1 MSFDSQEELEKAANE
16 FFESEDYNNAKPLF
30 SQLLSKDALDPNYNY
45 RFGVCILYTEADPLK
60 PLPYIEG
67 GASTNGVN
75 KEAHYYLGKAYQF
88 NYRFDDAI
96 GAFQKAKTAGYQKLK
111 VDLDRSIAECL
122 NGKLLY
128 NAAVEFKPA
137 SEKEV
142 LASEFYRP
150 YDFRKLKGKVI
161 PMPPTF
167 KTKYDEKNLFGTVV
181 YTPLNSTVLVY
192 ASYGEDG
199 ANAKDLYRV
208 NRLPSGDWALPQ
220 RLPEAIN
227 TAYDEDYAYYDED
240 SQTLFFAS
248 KGHNTMGGYD
258 VFSSNFDA
266 ETNKWSK
273 AVNLQHPINS
283 PYDDFLYASDPDGKV
298 AFFTTAR
305 NTAEGKLRVFKTLLY
320 DPQQVELSIV
330 EGTFEDMTDSVYNY
344 MSATVF
350 DPTTNQVVGKY
361 RSHKET
367 GKYLLI
373 LPPQN
378 DYVMDVGP
386 KEAEGFKFDLDV
398 PQHEAFKSLSQ
409 GIRYESTTDK
419 GTVTITNYFD
429 AAGNPDSLER
439 AESLSL
445 NEVNSK
451 MVAMPDPAE
460 ILAAREKTAKSEA
473 DVLSAANAVK
483 TEEAAKL
490 KAKKEEEERA
500 GALAKENEL
509 AAAAK
514 LKMEQEEAAKQQAAA
529 LAKEKESAAA
539 TKLKAEKEAAEKAAE
554 LAKAQE
560 LERSEVEKKK
570 AEDAALAKAKEF
582 ELAEK
587 VKQQEAA
594 IAAEA
599 NEKAMAAAAK
609 TRQDSLA
616 QVQLALEIESEAA
629 EAEADAKALAAAK
642 AKQDSLDQ
650 VQLALEIEKEATE
663 IEANALAEAKELAE
677 KAKQQEAAVGVE
689 ANEKALAAAAQ
700 AKQDTL
706 AEVQLALEIESEA
719 AEVEDA
725 MLEKEQQAASRKAEM
740 LKQDSVARA
749 QLVTKADAEKAL
761 KELEITQQ
769 IKDDAYAQLQIK
781 NQAIKDSLAVAQK
794 TREAELAEA
803 KRLKAEQDSL
813 AAAQLAADQVEKA
826 RLAQIDREVELAK
839 QQAMKDSSVQIAAE
853 VKLAEEE
860 SFAELLKEMEE
871 KEAELLGQQT
881 EHETVEVKE
890 LVVATE
896 LVQEVTTEET
906 KAIAENNNPA
916 EVSVQSSNT
925 ENLSDSDLFLQTIAR
940 LEDQKTQQEKL
951 IEDENK
957 SIDEAEEAKVA
968 AANLALTEQRLA
980 AENDTSASWV
990 EEKEAIAE
998 ELAAEI
1004 TDIENEIVALKSDAN
1019 PADYLAALNEMEA
1032 EMAAQAKARPDKD
1045 YTLKPLENRQT
1056 NGKEVDPV
1064 LQSAMDADRIA
1075 LDKHQKI
1082 AREKEAALRAE
1093 MQQDKDVL
1101 AQSGNKE
1108 MAALD
1113 INEINEALAEVE
1125 SNPAK
1130 PAKVVEATPMKAEV
1144 VKPAVEATTIE
1155 EEDELV
1161 KDLLEE
1167 ELAAVE
1173 QTAEVVEVPT
1183 PLVSE
1188 ETVSLEEPVVT
1199 DEVVREVVATEPIE
1213 EVEPVRDEVA
1223 EATKEFE
1230 AILAEA
1236 DNLFEEEVESEE
1248 VAAPAASEESVQ
1260 VAEEIKEEAEVAV
1273 EEVVAATEEEDVVAT
1288 EEVGEDEEAVVEAK
1302 PVVEKPAA
1310 RVITVGTIPFLTATI
1325 RNPDKSKPSFTAIED
1340 AGLRRMVKR
1349 MRAEDV
1355 GRLAVMKNVRN
1366 QQIDA
1371 GDDANAAKEIAEN
1384 LRNQD
1389 VLANSNLTGREEYI
1403 RPAFDRSQLK
1413 QRADVFYK
1421 LEFRIKAN
1429 GVSETIYESMDP
1441 ELSMTFAMPEFN
1453 LSSAHYTTLADAN
1466 SGYREYVDRGFASV
1480 KIVPYLKG
1488 APTTLS
1494 AVEAIPFI
1502 D

>member
-1 MSFDSQEELEKAANE
+1 MVLSARLTFFFSFFLLAFQGFGQVSFDSQEELEKAANE
-16 FFESEDYNNAKPLF
+16 LFESEDYNNAKPLF

-96 GAFQKAKTAGYQKLK
+96 GAYQKAKSAGYQKSK

-128 NAAVEFKPA
+128 NAAIDFKPA

-320 DPQQVELSIV
+320 DPQQVELSVV
-330 EGTFEDMTDSVYNY
+330 EGTFKDMTDSVYNY

-398 PQHEAFKSLSQ
+398 PQHDAFKSLGQ
-409 GIRYESTTDK
+409 GIRYESTSDK

-439 AESLSL
+439 TESLSL
-445 NEVNSK
+445 NEVNPR
-451 MVAMPDPAE
+451 MVAMPDPSE
-460 ILAAREKTAKSEA
+460 ILAAREKMAKNEA
-473 DVLSAANAVK
+473 AVLAAANAAK
-483 TEEAAKL
+483 MEEAAKL

-500 GALAKENEL
+500 VALAKENEL

-514 LKMEQEEAAKQQAAA
+514 LKAEKAAEEQAVA
-529 LAKEKESAAA
+529 LAKEKELAAA
-539 TKLKAEKEAAEKAAE
+539 TELKAEKEATEKAAE
-554 LAKAQE
+554 LAKAKE
-560 LERSEVEKKK
+560 LERSELEKKK
-570 AEDAALAKAKEF
+570 AEETAALAKAKEL

-587 VKQQEAA
+587 AKQQEAA

-599 NEKAMAAAAK
+599 
-609 TRQDSLA
+609 T
-616 QVQLALEIESEAA
+616 
-629 EAEADAKALAAAK
+629 AKALAAAAK

-650 VQLALEIEKEATE
+650 VQLALEIE
-663 IEANALAEAKELAE
+663 
-677 KAKQQEAAVGVE
+677 
-689 ANEKALAAAAQ
+689 
-700 AKQDTL
+700 
-706 AEVQLALEIESEA
+706 SEA
-719 AEVEDA
+719 AEVEAA
-725 MLEKEQQAASRKAEM
+725 MLEEDQEVASRKAEM

-749 QLVTKADAEKAL
+749 QLVAKADAEKAL

-781 NQAIKDSLAVAQK
+781 NQAIKDSLVVAQK

-871 KEAELLGQQT
+871 KEAELLSQQT
-881 EHETVEVKE
+881 EPETVEVKE
-890 LVVATE
+890 VV
-896 LVQEVTTEET
+896 TEET
-906 KAIAENNNPA
+906 QAIAENTKPA
-916 EVSVQSSNT
+916 VVSAPSANT
-925 ENLSDSDLFLQTIAR
+925 DNLSDSDLFLQTIAR
-940 LEDQKTQQEKL
+940 LEEQKTQQGKL
-951 IEDENK
+951 IEEENK
-957 SIDEAEEAKVA
+957 SIDEAEEAKAA
-968 AANLALTEQRLA
+968 AANLALAERRLA
-980 AENDTSASWV
+980 AENDTSAAGV
-990 EEKEAIAE
+990 AEKEAIAE
-998 ELAAEI
+998 ELAAEV

-1082 AREKEAALRAE
+1082 AREKEAALRAK

-1113 INEINEALAEVE
+1113 INEINEALAELE

-1130 PAKVVEATPMKAEV
+1130 PAKVVETTPVKAEAEKPV
-1144 VKPAVEATTIE
+1144 VEINTIE
-1155 EEDELV
+1155 EEDELA

-1183 PLVSE
+1183 PSVSE
-1188 ETVSLEEPVVT
+1188 ETVSIEEPVVT
-1199 DEVVREVVATEPIE
+1199 DEVVREVVEEVKVEEEVAIEQIEEAEPI
-1213 EVEPVRDEVA
+1213 RDEVA

-1236 DNLFEEEVESEE
+1236 DNLFEEV
-1248 VAAPAASEESVQ
+1248 VAPAESAESVQ
-1260 VAEEIKEEAEVAV
+1260 VAEEEIKEEAEVAV
-1273 EEVVAATEEEDVVAT
+1273 KEVVAEPVSEVVVAT
-1288 EEVGEDEEAVVEAK
+1288 EEEVVVATEELEEDEEDVVEAK

-1340 AGLRRMVKR
+1340 AGSRRMVKR

-1371 GDDANAAKEIAEN
+1371 GEDANAAKEIAEN

-1389 VLANSNLTGREEYI
+1389 VLANSSLTGREEYV

-1441 ELSMTFAMPEFN
+1441 ELSMTFAMPEFI
-1453 LSSAHYTTLADAN
+1453 LSSAHYTTMADAN
-1466 SGYREYVDRGFASV
+1466 SGYREYVDRGFDSV
-1480 KIVPYLKG
+1480 KIVPFLKG